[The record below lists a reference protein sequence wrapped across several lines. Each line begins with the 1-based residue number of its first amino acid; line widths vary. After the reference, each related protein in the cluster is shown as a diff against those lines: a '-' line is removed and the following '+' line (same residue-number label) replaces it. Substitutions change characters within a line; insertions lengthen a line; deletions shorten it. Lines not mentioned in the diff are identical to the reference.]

1 MKDNK
6 VKSKPHT
13 QGESVKQ
20 ELLKYKNTKKK
31 KKKKKE
37 RKSSMQAIGAST
49 SKRVSGLGGKRAA
62 KLSFYPLPP
71 TRDLSLD
78 EFETFAIDR
87 LKGKFDLYL
96 QAYYMNLWLT
106 FIYMMLFVEIR
117 AVLRMIQALRERG
130 VKGIEFRREVNKID
144 DKLLPIRIGNDDDKA
159 KDNASHYILRLAY
172 CQKRRSAKVV
182 FLPGVCPFLLRASKV
197 QMMMRSTRSCKKMA
211 LITSQS
217 AVMKGNA

>member
-1 MKDNK
+1 MAHRH
-6 VKSKPHT
+6 P
-13 QGESVKQ
+13 
-20 ELLKYKNTKKK
+20 
-31 KKKKKE
+31 
-37 RKSSMQAIGAST
+37 
-49 SKRVSGLGGKRAA
+49 KRVSGLGGKRAA

-87 LKGKFDLYL
+87 LKGKFDLFL
-96 QAYYMNLWLT
+96 QAYHMNLWLT
-106 FIYMMLFVEIR
+106 FMYTMLFVEIR

-172 CQKRRSAKVV
+172 CRSEDLRRW
-182 FLPGVCPFLLRASKV
+182 FLPKCAFLLHASKV
-197 QMMMRSTRSCKKMA
+197 QTMMRSTRSCKKMA